1 VLEFAPSSDFIVGH
15 ASHPKIADNSSGY
28 MCQAEAAKC
37 AEGDSAGGIVREE
50 DLIGVSESHQ
60 FGDMENDVGVT
71 WPWMEHIL
79 CTATLV
85 VIELGSELV
94 EFEYGACVGYPS
106 VVFEVRRA
114 LCHVPHDHAFE
125 VGAGLFQYPQ
135 GAHTLALMWERI
147 VDADRSSR
155 LRLCG
160 RGCTDHLPHLGV
172 HLLA

>member
-1 VLEFAPSSDFIVGH
+1 
-15 ASHPKIADNSSGY
+15 
-28 MCQAEAAKC
+28 
-37 AEGDSAGGIVREE
+37 
-50 DLIGVSESHQ
+50 LIGVSESHQ

-114 LCHVPHDHAFE
+114 LCHVSHDHAFE

-147 VDADRSSR
+147 VDADRRSR

-160 RGCTDHLPHLGV
+160 RGCTDHLPLIWVSTSWRDPELADNTSPNTSLADTFGD
-172 HLLA
+172 LLTIHRARSSND